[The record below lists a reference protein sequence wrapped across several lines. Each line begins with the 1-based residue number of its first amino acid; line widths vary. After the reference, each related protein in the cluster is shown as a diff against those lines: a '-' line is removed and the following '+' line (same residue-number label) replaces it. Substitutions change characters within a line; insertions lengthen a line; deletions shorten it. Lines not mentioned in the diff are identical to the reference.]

1 MQYVAK
7 ILFYLNLSFACR
19 RLARFQFKDIKTHT
33 PMRLLGNRPKT
44 LVHQSSLQAE
54 VPPYPTTLATLGLE
68 DEVYQK
74 FLNICSCLDWSS
86 IVDFLNIL
94 ASSLSIWQ

>member
-1 MQYVAK
+1 MW
-7 ILFYLNLSFACR
+7 FLS
-19 RLARFQFKDIKTHT
+19 
-33 PMRLLGNRPKT
+33 NRPKT

-74 FLNICSCLDWSS
+74 FLHHFMLVYIEHSHK
-86 IVDFLNIL
+86 
-94 ASSLSIWQ
+94 

>member
-1 MQYVAK
+1 
-7 ILFYLNLSFACR
+7 
-19 RLARFQFKDIKTHT
+19 
-33 PMRLLGNRPKT
+33 MRLLGNRLKT

-74 FLNICSCLDWSS
+74 FLHHFMLVYIDHKP
-86 IVDFLNIL
+86 
-94 ASSLSIWQ
+94 

>member
-1 MQYVAK
+1 MGRHNCGRAKQGRIYRQYSSFCSQY
-7 ILFYLNLSFACR
+7 ITCSLSSSQR
-19 RLARFQFKDIKTHT
+19 KTHT

-74 FLNICSCLDWSS
+74 FLHHFMLVYIDHKP
-86 IVDFLNIL
+86 
-94 ASSLSIWQ
+94 